1 MQVFFSK
8 KGKKQA
14 EVCVTGVAAI
24 LQKPGGAERDRRGD
38 RSARRRECVSSPPLA
53 IDGVR
58 AGDRIRNTRM
68 PVQMPIGETGGRR
81 LFVSAGWKYHGK
93 IHGCLD
99 KSARVLQKAAGGPA
113 PQACGGGGGCFCDW
127 QDTPPRPVPR
137 HAVSHVRPH
146 RVMRPVASLSGGFQM
161 RQRHIGGCNDMRG
174 LGRGGRGRYGCS
186 GKKRLLYCFFRPTGK
201 VFIRR
206 VLSSVKDGISFL
218 PAA

>member
-38 RSARRRECVSSPPLA
+38 RSARRRECVPSPPLA

-93 IHGCLD
+93 IHGYLD

-113 PQACGGGGGCFCDW
+113 PQACGGGGMFLRLARYPTAARAAACRKPCTAASRNAAGS
-127 QDTPPRPVPR
+127 VP
-137 HAVSHVRPH
+137 
-146 RVMRPVASLSGGFQM
+146 SGGFQM

-206 VLSSVKDGISFL
+206 VLSPVKDGISFL

>member
-38 RSARRRECVSSPPLA
+38 RSARRRECVPSPPLA

-93 IHGCLD
+93 IHGYLD

-113 PQACGGGGGCFCDW
+113 PQACRGGMGYFCDW
-127 QDTPPRPVPR
+127 QDTPSRPVPR
-137 HAVSHVRPH
+137 HAVRHVRPH
-146 RVMRPVASLSGGFQM
+146 RVMRPVASRPWDSRCDSGILAGAPVCVAWGAAVGAGTVAAGRKGFCIAFSA
-161 RQRHIGGCNDMRG
+161 RP
-174 LGRGGRGRYGCS
+174 GR
-186 GKKRLLYCFFRPTGK
+186 F
-201 VFIRR
+201 
-206 VLSSVKDGISFL
+206 SSVGCYL
-218 PAA
+218 P